1 MLALK
6 KYFLFLV
13 LGCSGSGY
21 AQTGQTTN
29 TGMLYVA
36 PNTLMTVVSDFNN
49 TETGEY
55 ENNGEVL
62 FRGHFNN
69 DGITAFDSHFY
80 GYTRFEGFSNQ
91 DITGS
96 IPADFYDVLFRNNNP
111 QPAFRLYG
119 DMGIS
124 GNADFVYGIV
134 DNDDYGGIIVFE
146 EGATHTNADNNSHV
160 DGYVRK
166 NGAEE
171 FRYPVGDKKYYR
183 FAAISPSGNSSQVFS
198 GKYFFENSDPLYP
211 HSSKTGVIE
220 LINDREYWTITKDA
234 DGEDILL
241 TLSWDESA
249 TTPYE
254 IVSAP
259 YEAIHIV
266 RWDKV
271 QQLWVSEGGVA
282 DIDNRTVTST
292 VKVNGYGV
300 FTLAR
305 VKTELILPDDV
316 VIYNAVSPNDDGM
329 NDYFIIDN
337 IQKYPNN
344 RVTVYNRWGVKLYE
358 TTNYDSNGNVFNGF
372 SDARATID
380 RSSMLPAGNYFYE
393 VEYFYTGD
401 KNSRWIKKVGYLYLS
416 SD

>member
-1 MLALK
+1 
-6 KYFLFLV
+6 LV

-36 PNTLMTVVSDFNN
+36 SNTLMTVVSDFNN

-69 DGITAFDSHFY
+69 DGITAFDAHFY
-80 GYTRFEGFSNQ
+80 GYTRFEGVSNQ

-96 IPADFYDVLFRNNNP
+96 IPSDFYDVLFNNTNP

-119 DMGIS
+119 NMGIS
-124 GNADFVYGIV
+124 GNADFIEGIV
-134 DNDDYGGIIVFE
+134 QTDNFGGLIVFE
-146 EGATHTNADNNSHV
+146 QGATHTNVDNSSHV
-160 DGYVRK
+160 DGDVQK

-171 FRYPVGDKKYYR
+171 FKYPIGNKKYYR
-183 FAAISPSGNSSQVFS
+183 FAAISPPGNSSQVFS

-292 VKVNGYGV
+292 VEVDGYGV

-337 IQKYPNN
+337 IQRYPNN
-344 RVTVYNRWGVKLYE
+344 RVTVYNRWGIKLYE
-358 TTNYDSNGNVFNGF
+358 TTNYDSGGNVFNGF

-380 RSSMLPAGNYFYE
+380 RSSMLPTGNYFYE

-401 KNSRWIKKVGYLYLS
+401 ENPRWIKKVGYLYLS